1 MKTISN
7 KEYSGERPLF
17 GKSNIKLSNIRIIDG
32 ESALKEGHEIS
43 AEKSYFNGKYP
54 FWHIQD
60 LSIDTC
66 AFDTMARAAI
76 WYSQKINMSNCD
88 VVAPKMFRKCS
99 DIRVY
104 QTIFSDAKETFW
116 DCKGIKI
123 DNCSMNNA
131 DYLFLHSSNIEI
143 NKLKLNGNY
152 AFQNASGIKIVDS
165 IINSKDAFW
174 EAQDVTV
181 INSIINS
188 EYLAW
193 HSKNVTLINCTITG
207 KQPMCYAEN
216 LRLVDCIL
224 ADSTEFAFEYSS
236 VFATIKSHIES
247 VRNPL
252 SGHIRATSIG
262 KIIIDE
268 HKKAPATCVI
278 EENYFG

>member
-17 GKSNIKLSNIRIIDG
+17 GICNTNLNNIRVIDG
-32 ESALKEGHEIS
+32 ESAIKEGHDIVT
-43 AEKSYFNGKYP
+43 EKSYFNGKYP
-54 FWHIQD
+54 LWHING

-88 VVAPKMFRKCS
+88 IVAQKMFRKCS
-99 DIRVY
+99 DIHVF

-116 DCKGIKI
+116 DCNNVKI
-123 DNCSMNNA
+123 DNCSIKNA
-131 DYLFLHSSNIEI
+131 DYLFLNSSDIEI

-152 AFQNASGIKIVDS
+152 AFQNASNIRITDS
-165 IINSKDAFW
+165 ILNSKDALW
-174 EAQDVTV
+174 EAQDVTI
-181 INSIINS
+181 INSIING
-188 EYLAW
+188 EYFAW
-193 HSKNVTLINCTITG
+193 HSQNVTLINCTITG

-224 ADSTEFAFEYSS
+224 AEDTEFAFEYSS
-236 VFATIKSHIES
+236 VIATVKSHIES
-247 VRNPL
+247 IRNPL

-268 HKKAPATCVI
+268 HKKDPASCVI
-278 EENYFG
+278 EDNYFG